1 MKAVFASKYYHGGD
15 FGRAFEYWTNAA
27 ELGDAEAQ
35 YGLSLFYQRGEGV
48 EKDEKKEIYYLRGGD
63 HCRSSFSEAQSGML

>member
-1 MKAVFASKYYHGGD
+1 MEG
-15 FGRAFEYWTNAA
+15 T
-27 ELGDAEAQ
+27 LGEHLNIGQ
-35 YGLSLFYQRGEGV
+35 TQRNWVMQKLNTRGEGV